1 MKEMGIT
8 FEVHL
13 GTRWFFLQIN
23 YIILS
28 DKSLKSKIGRKWP
41 EQCHFLNWNLNYL
54 FWESYHTNVRRLA
67 EVTRGDI
74 KVGRMRWHF
83 HIVKWLIP
91 GVRSADTP
99 TRCRSSPPLL
109 CHLDDRN
116 LCRNLVLLDFGAY
129 SLLFHFQSRVL
140 TSAHY
145 LLVGEQSAG

>member
-23 YIILS
+23 YIILP

-99 TRCRSSPPLL
+99 TVVVQPHLSCVTLMTETCAVISSSLISGLIPY
-109 CHLDDRN
+109 
-116 LCRNLVLLDFGAY
+116 Y
-129 SLLFHFQSRVL
+129 SIFSHVYSRL
-140 TSAHY
+140 PTIS
-145 LLVGEQSAG
+145 L